1 MDDFDFSDLFCKF
14 MRDMNITMSDVA
26 NKTDISYQTVN
37 SWQKGRATP
46 KFDQVVKLCT
56 CYNVSPEY
64 FCGLSTEKQF
74 KSIQYIME
82 YTGLSEKTINNLHAL
97 VLMNN
102 DSDSNIFNG
111 LNVILS
117 SDYFAKIIF
126 LLHSYFEKKDAFE
139 SSYYYKDNNNIVQ
152 TGTIDLI
159 TNKNIFLLEIV
170 KILSK
175 IDENL
180 NLRLSVDSFNES
192 NEAINERVKQEK
204 LVVTFD
210 YHGKL
215 PASATVKVKVDGK
228 FKDGKK
234 LYLYYYNEEKDQF
247 EYIDNDIKVKDS
259 YVEFTISHCSNY
271 FLTGTIVQD
280 AVNNPKNINYIII
293 GMIVVVLVLVA
304 ATLKQSKK

>member
-1 MDDFDFSDLFCKF
+1 MKFFILRGKKMDDFDFSDLFCKF

-74 KSIQYIME
+74 KSIQYIMK

-180 NLRLSVDSFNES
+180 NSTHQ
-192 NEAINERVKQEK
+192 KQEEYYK
-204 LVVTFD
+204 NMEQEQNEYLQ
-210 YHGKL
+210 
-215 PASATVKVKVDGK
+215 K
-228 FKDGKK
+228 FLESKGGEKNGNDTKK
-234 LYLYYYNEEKDQF
+234 E
-247 EYIDNDIKVKDS
+247 
-259 YVEFTISHCSNY
+259 
-271 FLTGTIVQD
+271 
-280 AVNNPKNINYIII
+280 
-293 GMIVVVLVLVA
+293 
-304 ATLKQSKK
+304 